1 MQTNADESSPPIF
14 FFAQHFSQIFS
25 WIPENRWGAGS
36 KYIFKSDILFLIRR
50 ESVIMTSQVQKNFLI
65 KNKVEETF
73 VAWFR

>member
-50 ESVIMTSQVQKNFLI
+50 GVCYNDEPGTEELF
-65 KNKVEETF
+65 NKELS
-73 VAWFR
+73 